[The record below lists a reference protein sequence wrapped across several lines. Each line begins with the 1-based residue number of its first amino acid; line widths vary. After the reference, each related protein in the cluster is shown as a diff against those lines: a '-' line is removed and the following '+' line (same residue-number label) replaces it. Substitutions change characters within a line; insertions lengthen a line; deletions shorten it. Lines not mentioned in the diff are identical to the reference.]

1 MGVRQVTLVIA
12 AMCVLIG
19 IAYYGYLSG
28 RFELLYR
35 NSDFA
40 VEEQLTPTCL
50 LAGLR
55 PIDTKRQRQ

>member
-35 NSDFA
+35 DSDFA
-40 VEEQLTPTCL
+40 VEVNGRTVDADL
-50 LAGLR
+50 LVGRAS
-55 PIDTKRQRQ
+55 PY